1 MIWIKVYTTR
11 GEVLLAACDEDL
23 IGKKFEE
30 GELQLEVSES
40 FYGGQKVT
48 PELFRNQ
55 LKMATIVNL
64 VGRGVVKIAQELGM
78 INEECVLRIMGVPHA
93 QIAKMI

>member
-1 MIWIKVYTTR
+1 MIWVKVYTTY
-11 GEVLLAACDEDL
+11 GEVLLAACDEYL

-48 PELFRNQ
+48 PELFRKQ
-55 LKMATIVNL
+55 LKIATIANL
-64 VGRGVVKIAQELGM
+64 VGQDVIKIAQELGM
-78 INEECVLRIMGVPHA
+78 IDDDCVLKIRGVPHA